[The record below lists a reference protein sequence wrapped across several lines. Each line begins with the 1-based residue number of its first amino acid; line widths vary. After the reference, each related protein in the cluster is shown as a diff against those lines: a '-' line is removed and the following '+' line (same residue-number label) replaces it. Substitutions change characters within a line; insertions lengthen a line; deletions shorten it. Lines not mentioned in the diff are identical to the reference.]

1 MSDGPFYSAE
11 HNPNEVQW
19 RPVKR
24 RKAVDTGRGSVVV
37 KPDNKDVELV
47 DLEDGSNWG
56 MSAEDFYRR
65 YGKSLKGKAL
75 EAFKHNY
82 PGIAE

>member
-24 RKAVDTGRGSVVV
+24 RKAVDTGKGSVIV
-37 KPDNKDVELV
+37 KPGEDVELI
-47 DLEDGSNWG
+47 DLEDGTNWG
-56 MSAEDFYRR
+56 MGADDFYRR

-75 EAFKHNY
+75 EAFKEHY